1 MGEQSP
7 VPRSHRRR
15 CAGIDDQPDRRRQQL
30 AQFVTILGNE
40 RVHGEQGRL
49 RTRVLDEAAELLRES
64 IEAVARRENLLRVRP
79 QRIVRRER
87 VEQLFAVTS
96 QNREQV
102 VALVSHAAGQTGER
116 IDLLRLR
123 NRILALPQLRHFIG
137 GAFEVRDNAGPVP
150 DGADDIA
157 KPQRAAGAHR
167 YGAILHRVKRHAG
180 QGLFVERFHQG
191 QMRGDHAAREEIGTG
206 APGVLGQVRVGQAGR
221 YLDVVEA
228 HGGDV
233 DAPQNGVG
241 KPRRHGRRGWRRGGC
256 FDRRRRSGEESSH
269 HVRHVFEREQDFGDA
284 FVVPFAK
291 RFAATAAASVCP
303 WRWRCPG

>member
-96 QNREQV
+96 ENRQQV

-137 GAFEVRDNAGPVP
+137 GAFEVRDNAGWSRTARMTSRSHNVRPAPVVT
-150 DGADDIA
+150 A
-157 KPQRAAGAHR
+157 R
-167 YGAILHRVKRHAG
+167 YSI
-180 QGLFVERFHQG
+180 E
-191 QMRGDHAAREEIGTG
+191 
-206 APGVLGQVRVGQAGR
+206 
-221 YLDVVEA
+221 
-228 HGGDV
+228 
-233 DAPQNGVG
+233 
-241 KPRRHGRRGWRRGGC
+241 
-256 FDRRRRSGEESSH
+256 
-269 HVRHVFEREQDFGDA
+269 
-284 FVVPFAK
+284 
-291 RFAATAAASVCP
+291 
-303 WRWRCPG
+303 